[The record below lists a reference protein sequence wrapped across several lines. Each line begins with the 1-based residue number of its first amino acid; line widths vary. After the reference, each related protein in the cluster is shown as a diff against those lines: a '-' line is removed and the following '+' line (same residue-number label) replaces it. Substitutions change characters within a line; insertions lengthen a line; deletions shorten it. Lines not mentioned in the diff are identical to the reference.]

1 MFNPPRHNEKTMK
14 SFADIHEQ
22 VERFN
27 RYAPTGYR
35 WQKIEAIARRY
46 YDNFYNHF
54 GSFDATFANDSV
66 KLPREIYAK

>member
-1 MFNPPRHNEKTMK
+1 MK

-54 GSFDATFANDSV
+54 GSFDATFKNDRV
-66 KLPREIYAK
+66 KLPLEIYAKQV

>member
-1 MFNPPRHNEKTMK
+1 MKTK

-35 WQKIEAIARRY
+35 WQKIWTIANLY

-54 GSFDATFANDSV
+54 GGFDATFKNDRV
-66 KLPREIYAK
+66 KLPREIYAKQTEV